1 MVEQTLLSKRNGKA
15 YVWNL
20 FFDRAGYLLKRGI
33 FDYSR
38 RLTQQLLPH
47 LFIQLWVLLCSAR
60 LTLRFTARI
69 SLWNETEC
77 RNRASVRSSPYQST
91 ILLEIVAFPLL
102 NTAPTVV
109 WSCCNK
115 STTSI
120 KQTLLFLVYVEEDIL
135 WKNYILTFLLLE
147 GNPSMST
154 DFESIC
160 HASSCKLGYFATV
173 NGLCWRQFLI

>member
-20 FFDRAGYLLKRGI
+20 FFDRAGYLLKQGI
-33 FDYSR
+33 FGYSR
-38 RLTQQLLPH
+38 GLTQQLLPH

-60 LTLRFTARI
+60 LRFTAPI

-77 RNRASVRSSPYQST
+77 RNWASVRSSPNQST
-91 ILLEIVAFPLL
+91 ILFEILAFPLL
-102 NTAPTVV
+102 NNCCLVLLQQVHNFHQTDIVV
-109 WSCCNK
+109 FGLCRGRH
-115 STTSI
+115 
-120 KQTLLFLVYVEEDIL
+120 L
-135 WKNYILTFLLLE
+135 WKNYILTFLLLG

-160 HASSCKLGYFATV
+160 HASPCKLGYFATV
-173 NGLCWRQFLI
+173 NELCWRQFLI